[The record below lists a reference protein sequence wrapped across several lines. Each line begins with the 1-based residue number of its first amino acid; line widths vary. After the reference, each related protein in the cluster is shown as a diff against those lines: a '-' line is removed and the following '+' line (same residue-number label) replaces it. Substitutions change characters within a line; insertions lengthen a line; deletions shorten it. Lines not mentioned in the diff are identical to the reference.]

1 MMGCCFSKSLKERE
15 ELTRRLHAAL
25 YEEIPDARNSST
37 RRRSSTGR
45 RKSMV
50 SRKNGS
56 GRTSIARRRSSAG
69 RHFQREFYSDDSIGV
84 YDEIPDEDHSYER
97 RGRRLK
103 RAVHCPPPPIPY
115 IVI

>member
-1 MMGCCFSKSLKERE
+1 MGCCFSKSLKERE

-45 RKSMV
+45 RKSIV
-50 SRKNGS
+50 SRKHGS
-56 GRTSIARRRSSAG
+56 GIARRRSSAR
-69 RHFQREFYSDDSIGV
+69 RHFQKEFYSDDSIGV

-97 RGRRLK
+97 RGRSLK